1 MVENRLVVNIFL
13 LLFCYNE
20 FGTLEGKEVAVF
32 DAKLVADFITAARG
46 MLGFVMIWLGLT
58 QGPDALTVIVVLM
71 LLDWTGDFVDGPIA
85 RRSRVPRNTLVG
97 DSDIY
102 VDLFVSIGLGIYLI
116 EAGFVG
122 QALGFWYILGWI
134 AIFWCF
140 GLDKNLLMLAQT
152 PIYLW
157 FIIVSVRV
165 IPDSGYWLVTWVLI
179 AVMIN
184 WKRFSQDI
192 VPNFISGIASMLRGN
207 HT

>member
-1 MVENRLVVNIFL
+1 
-13 LLFCYNE
+13 
-20 FGTLEGKEVAVF
+20 
-32 DAKLVADFITAARG
+32 

-58 QGPDALTVIVVLM
+58 QGADALPVVVMLM
-71 LLDWTGDFVDGPIA
+71 LLDWTGDFVDGTIA
-85 RRSRVPRNTLVG
+85 KRSRNPRRTWIG

-116 EAGFVG
+116 EAGYVG

-134 AIFWCF
+134 VIFWRF

-157 FIIVSVRV
+157 FIITSLRV
-165 IPDSGYWLVTWVLI
+165 IPESGNWLVLWVLV
-179 AVMIN
+179 ALAIN

-192 VPNFISGIASMLRGN
+192 VPKFIHGIASMLRGN

>member
-1 MVENRLVVNIFL
+1 M
-13 LLFCYNE
+13 
-20 FGTLEGKEVAVF
+20 F

-58 QGPDALTVIVVLM
+58 QGADALPAVVMLM
-71 LLDWTGDFVDGPIA
+71 LLDWTGDFVDGSIA
-85 RRSRVPRNTLVG
+85 RRSQVPRHTWIG

-134 AIFWCF
+134 VTFWRF

-152 PIYLW
+152 PVYLW
-157 FIIVSVRV
+157 FIITSLRV
-165 IPDSGYWLVTWVLI
+165 IPESGYWLVIWVFI
-179 AVMIN
+179 ALTIN

-192 VPNFISGIASMLRGN
+192 VPKFISGIASMLRGN